1 MALRNSNVNLP
12 RHRKDK
18 GSEPVTGLLNASR
31 ISFRTL
37 AKVLAW
43 EQAFLG

>member
-1 MALRNSNVNLP
+1 MAFRNSNVNLP

-18 GSEPVTGLLNASR
+18 ESEPVTGLVNASW
-31 ISFRTL
+31 ISSRTL
-37 AKVLAW
+37 AKVPGW